1 MTVISYKYYSLIPF
15 GLGEGRFLGASWGLT
30 TKYDIM
36 MNKLID
42 TQTTIG
48 FEFFS
53 AWTLDDF
60 VSA

>member
-1 MTVISYKYYSLIPF
+1 MIRNKYYSLIPF

-42 TQTTIG
+42 TQTIG
-48 FEFFS
+48 FKFFS
-53 AWTLDDF
+53 AWTLDIYF